1 MKALYFLSIAT
12 AASLIS
18 QGIADDENKSKPTGS
33 QQQTSQQ
40 KDSQN
45 QSSQN
50 ASSSKGSPGT
60 KVTLNELPDKVQKTF
75 RSEAGNVNMDSL
87 NKLSKNG
94 QSVYVG
100 TFDKNGM
107 KGQIVVDQDGSL
119 LQAVQTGNIA
129 LVSQAPA
136 LGKSDLK
143 QSELPNPVQS
153 ALKEHAGTNQLG
165 AISEIEHG
173 GQTLYTAA
181 YNDAGVQT
189 QLLFDKEGY
198 LVLRAEET
206 ALMAAPLVS
215 AQTVTMQTA
224 PKQVQ
229 DAIRQHAGAN
239 AQVSDIDKGQ
249 WNGQTA
255 YRVLVQKK
263 NGTSRPVLISES
275 GEILRGSQ
283 PSSVGSAGTSQQ
295 GRSQQSQQSNSKSS
309 STEASSS
316 DQK

>member
-1 MKALYFLSIAT
+1 MMT

-18 QGIADDENKSKPTGS
+18 RGIADDENKSKPAGS
-33 QQQTSQQ
+33 QQQSSQQ
-40 KDSQN
+40 QDSQSR
-45 QSSQN
+45 SSQK
-50 ASSSKGSPGT
+50 ASSSNGSPGT
-60 KVTLNELPDKVQKTF
+60 KITLNELPDKVQKTF
-75 RSEAGNVNMDSL
+75 RLEAGNVNLDSL
-87 NKLSKNG
+87 NKLTKNG

-100 TFDKNGM
+100 TFDKSGM

-119 LQAVQTGNIA
+119 LQVVQTGNIA

-143 QSELPNPVQS
+143 QSELPNSVQS
-153 ALKEHAGTNQLG
+153 ALREHAGTNQVG
-165 AISEIEHG
+165 AISEIAHG
-173 GQTLYTAA
+173 GETLYTAA
-181 YNDAGVQT
+181 YNDAGIQT
-189 QLLFDKEGY
+189 QLLFDKDGK
-198 LVLRAEET
+198 LVLRAEQT

-224 PKQVQ
+224 PKPVQ
-229 DAIRQHAGAN
+229 EAIRQHAGDN

-275 GEILRGSQ
+275 GEILRSSQ
-283 PSSVGSAGTSQQ
+283 SSSVGSAGTSQQ
-295 GRSQQSQQSNSKSS
+295 GQSQQDQSQQGNTKNSSKN
-309 STEASSS
+309 TSSS